1 LIAVIGHWSHAMP
14 LPQVPDPLVQPLGDE
29 PTLLSLIAGIT
40 GEPAATVAT
49 RFQKEQRL
57 LGANVAEEIRQ
68 RGITPNVW
76 TDRLIE
82 FYAQT
87 HSFLYESLVWN
98 QTLLKNQVRKWIA
111 DFLHADFGR
120 PAKVLVFGDGLGF
133 ESLYFAQAGHDVTYF
148 EVSTD
153 CVQFARAN
161 FQSAGAQVQVL
172 QRPDRFESESF
183 DVVVCLDV
191 LEHVPDPPAVVAQ
204 LAAALRSGGRMIVHA
219 PFYFVDRVVS
229 THLRSNMTYSGDLS
243 RLYTPHGLHLID
255 GRLLWDPIVL
265 EKVAANSRPNCRRP
279 WRRLVVR
286 AFGLLLAVGR
296 FWALPHIWIAKAMSR
311 SNRNWP
317 SRRA

>member
-1 LIAVIGHWSHAMP
+1 MP

-29 PTLLSLIAGIT
+29 QTMLSLIAGIT
-40 GEPAATVAT
+40 GEPAATVET
-49 RFQKEQRL
+49 RYRQEQQL

-68 RGITPNVW
+68 RGITPNAW
-76 TDRLIE
+76 TDRLVE

-98 QTLLKNQVRKWIA
+98 HTFLKNQVRKWIA
-111 DFLHADFGR
+111 DFLYADFGR
-120 PAKVLVFGDGLGF
+120 PAKILVFGDGLGF

-148 EVSTD
+148 EVSAD
-153 CVQFARAN
+153 CVQFARSI
-161 FQSAGAQVQVL
+161 FRSAGVQVQVL
-172 QRPDRFESESF
+172 QRPDQLESEGF

-204 LAAALRSGGRMIVHA
+204 LAAALCPGGRMIVHA

-243 RLYTPHGLHLID
+243 RLYTPHGLRLID
-255 GRLLWDPIVL
+255 GRLFWDPIVL
-265 EKVAANSRPNCRRP
+265 EKVAADSRPNCKRP
-279 WRRLVVR
+279 WRRLSVR

-296 FWALPHIWIAKAMSR
+296 FWSLPHVWIAKEQVA
-311 SNRNWP
+311 SNRNWRSQRP
-317 SRRA
+317 